1 MVKYVHNTY
10 VDRNIS
16 QGGKKKNRAQIFF
29 FTLLSWIGFVKKEM
43 ERKGIEGIRLFDE
56 KSKAFL
62 KSEEIMR
69 AVMKNV
75 MTIIRKE

>member
-1 MVKYVHNTY
+1 
-10 VDRNIS
+10 
-16 QGGKKKNRAQIFF
+16 
-29 FTLLSWIGFVKKEM
+29 M